1 MNRAET
7 NSQLN
12 AFQLMALVV
21 GVIGIALLALGF
33 FLSAEQFFQSYL
45 FGYLFCLSLPLG
57 CFGLMLLQHLT
68 GGTWGLATR
77 RLLEAGAMTLP
88 VMGLL
93 FIPIALS
100 VTGVYGQEGILYHW
114 SNPEALEDPFIA
126 HKAPYLNSQ
135 FFILRAVIYF
145 VIWAGIAFLIRRWSL
160 EQDQTGNPKLPARM
174 RVLSGLGV
182 IFFVVTVTLAMT
194 DWGMSLDPHWFS
206 TMYGPMFM
214 VGEGLITLAFM
225 IVMMRLLLNTEPMAG
240 VVSTKQVHDV
250 GKLMLA
256 FTVLWAYVSFS
267 QYLIIWSG
275 NVAEFTPWYVRRAEG
290 GWEWFPIVLIIFH
303 FFLPFFLLLSRRR
316 KKNVALL
323 GSVAIFIIFM
333 RLVDMSWLIL
343 PEFHETV
350 IAVSWTDLV
359 APLGLLGLWITIFL
373 WIVKRRPLLPYNDPG
388 MVDFAIGGGH
398 H

>member
-57 CFGLMLLQHLT
+57 CFGLMFLQHLT

-126 HKAPYLNSQ
+126 H
-135 FFILRAVIYF
+135 
-145 VIWAGIAFLIRRWSL
+145 
-160 EQDQTGNPKLPARM
+160 
-174 RVLSGLGV
+174 
-182 IFFVVTVTLAMT
+182 
-194 DWGMSLDPHWFS
+194 
-206 TMYGPMFM
+206 
-214 VGEGLITLAFM
+214 
-225 IVMMRLLLNTEPMAG
+225 
-240 VVSTKQVHDV
+240 
-250 GKLMLA
+250 
-256 FTVLWAYVSFS
+256 
-267 QYLIIWSG
+267 
-275 NVAEFTPWYVRRAEG
+275 
-290 GWEWFPIVLIIFH
+290 
-303 FFLPFFLLLSRRR
+303 
-316 KKNVALL
+316 
-323 GSVAIFIIFM
+323 
-333 RLVDMSWLIL
+333 
-343 PEFHETV
+343 
-350 IAVSWTDLV
+350 
-359 APLGLLGLWITIFL
+359 
-373 WIVKRRPLLPYNDPG
+373 
-388 MVDFAIGGGH
+388 
-398 H
+398 